1 MNKVDEVDSVG
12 NPICVV
18 TYSSGLTE
26 NSIALDGR
34 CAGYSDDEIRKVLAG
49 QENRPLPMPSTDV
62 LDYYFRN
69 VAQADTPDFCKAV
82 LVEAEVL
89 DGSGS
94 LTGVV
99 ESTFDKVHLDKFKTE
114 AGNNWIIAAVAFYV
128 FRNFQTYSLEFYAAS
143 ALYETYVL
151 KRPFRAGYITA
162 EMIWKFKHETSAI
175 LGQKNKKALQAAEDA
190 KPIKAKLK
198 REKKLDRVA
207 KLWHQQAVEL
217 GNNAMRKD
225 ANAAQ
230 AIYVKAYKGRYPEL
244 LIKKS
249 GKVIEPDS
257 IKRLL
262 PELRDRGK
270 IG

>member
-1 MNKVDEVDSVG
+1 MKKSDDVDSAG

-26 NSIALDGR
+26 NSIAFDGR
-34 CAGYSDDEIRKVLAG
+34 CADYSDDEIRAVLDG
-49 QENRPLPMPSTDV
+49 QEYRPLPMPSSDL
-62 LDYYFRN
+62 LDYYFQDL
-69 VAQADTPDFCKAV
+69 AEADTPDFCKAV

-89 DGSGS
+89 EGSGS

-162 EMIWKFKHETSAI
+162 EMIWNFKHETSAL

-190 KPIKAKLK
+190 KPIKAEKK
-198 REKKLDRVA
+198 REKRLELII
-207 KLWHQQAVEL
+207 KLWHQLKSERGA
-217 GNNAMRKD
+217 NAMRRD
-225 ANAAQ
+225 VNAALW
-230 AIYVKAYKGRYPEL
+230 IHSIVEKNRYPEF
-244 LIKKS
+244 LIKKT
-249 GKVIEPDS
+249 GKVIEPDA
-257 IKRLL
+257 IQRLL
-262 PELRDRGK
+262 PELREQGK

>member
-1 MNKVDEVDSVG
+1 MNKVDEVDSAG

-34 CAGYSDDEIRKVLAG
+34 CAGYSDDEIWKVVDG
-49 QENRPLPMPSTDV
+49 QEDRPLPMPSMDV
-62 LDYYFRN
+62 LDYYFQN

-82 LVEAEVL
+82 LIEAEVL
-89 DGSGS
+89 EGSGS
-94 LTGVV
+94 LTGEVL
-99 ESTFDKVHLDKFKTE
+99 STFDKELLVKFKTE

-162 EMIWKFKHETSAI
+162 EMIWKFKHETSVI
-175 LGQKNKKALQAAEDA
+175 LGQKNKKALKAAEDA
-190 KPIKAKLK
+190 KPIKAALKKEHKLNRITK
-198 REKKLDRVA
+198 I
-207 KLWHQQAVEL
+207 WHQQSVEL

-230 AIYVKAYKGRYPEL
+230 AIYVKAVKDRYPEL
-244 LIKKS
+244 LIKRS
-249 GKVIEPDS
+249 GKVIGPDA
-257 IKRLL
+257 IKRFLL
-262 PELRDRGK
+262 ELRELGK

>member
-1 MNKVDEVDSVG
+1 MKKSDDIDSAG

-26 NSIALDGR
+26 NSIAFDGR
-34 CAGYSDDEIRKVLAG
+34 CADYSDDEIQAVLDG
-49 QENRPLPMPSTDV
+49 QEYRPLPMPSSDL
-62 LDYYFRN
+62 LDYYFQN
-69 VAQADTPDFCKAV
+69 VAQADTPDFCKEV

-89 DGSGS
+89 EGSGS
-94 LTGVV
+94 LTRVV

-128 FRNFQTYSLEFYAAS
+128 FRNFQTYSLQFYAAS

-162 EMIWKFKHETSAI
+162 EMIWRFEHETSAL

-190 KPIKAKLK
+190 KPIRAKLK
-198 REKKLDRVA
+198 REQKLDRVA
-207 KLWHQQAVEL
+207 KIWHEQAVEL

-225 ANAAQ
+225 SNAAH
-230 AIYVKAYKGRYPEL
+230 AIYVKALKGRYPEL
-244 LIKKS
+244 LVKKS
-249 GKVIEPDS
+249 SKVIGPDS

-262 PELRDRGK
+262 PELRERDK

>member
-1 MNKVDEVDSVG
+1 
-12 NPICVV
+12 
-18 TYSSGLTE
+18 
-26 NSIALDGR
+26 
-34 CAGYSDDEIRKVLAG
+34 
-49 QENRPLPMPSTDV
+49 MPSMDV
-62 LDYYFRN
+62 LDYFFQN

-89 DGSGS
+89 EGSGS
-94 LTGVV
+94 LTGEVL
-99 ESTFDKVHLDKFKTE
+99 STFDKELLVKFKTE

-225 ANAAQ
+225 ANAAH
-230 AIYVKAYKGRYPEL
+230 AIYAKALKSHYPEL
-244 LIKKS
+244 LVKKS